1 MKPGTYRIV
10 NLSNEKAIADDD
22 DKIVFSRKED
32 CKDQQWFV
40 QPAGD
45 GYRFKNVASGGYLA
59 VVVNGKYDS
68 ESQIAYSGRYPTTWM
83 LVSDPKSTGRTIY
96 GVKMADTH
104 YLLNVSS
111 DRSSDG
117 DTQLCTVSY
126 GYSYPSSESRS
137 RAWKFEQLSDVTDS
151 ELPGV
156 TRTPIVDPRAE
167 ERIKSQ
173 AAEIAFLRELVLDN
187 RREVAKLLSQMEGY

>member
-126 GYSYPSSESRS
+126 GYSYLSSESRS